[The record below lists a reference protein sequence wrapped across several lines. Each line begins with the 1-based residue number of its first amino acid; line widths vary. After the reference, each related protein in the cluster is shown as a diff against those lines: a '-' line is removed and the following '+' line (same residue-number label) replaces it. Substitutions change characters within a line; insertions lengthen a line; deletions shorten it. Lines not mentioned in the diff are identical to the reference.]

1 MSAGSFDN
9 CVWEWNSWT
18 ALGSMTPGDWVNGG
32 ACEQSDSAKSD
43 PLYKKCQLYSDQ
55 LRTAAVSTE
64 KEPRLP
70 HLLCF
75 FLSNL
80 GGRRLYL
87 SGTFVV
93 GSSPK
98 PDADGPMFR

>member
-1 MSAGSFDN
+1 
-9 CVWEWNSWT
+9 
-18 ALGSMTPGDWVNGG
+18 MTPGDWVNGG
-32 ACEQSDSAKSD
+32 ACEQSNGAKTD
-43 PLYKKCQLYSDQ
+43 PLYKICQLCSDK

-75 FLSNL
+75 FSVL